1 MGHIRKAQAKA
12 FVIGPDERIVSL
24 QIDVIGQH
32 DQSTLFIFQID
43 ATGSVRKNDG
53 AYIHPSKHP
62 HGKGDI
68 FDRVTFIQMY
78 ASLHGGDRD
87 IGCLTNHH
95 LTGVSDGRRAWE
107 TWNLGVRSA
116 RRIGQ
121 FVGETTES
129 GAEHE
134 PDLRSK
140 RGAREQELGRRV
152 GVSEFV
158 VRSHPG
164 SGHFTRCRFK
174 THDLWREFAKSE
186 SRACQDSC

>member
-1 MGHIRKAQAKA
+1 
-12 FVIGPDERIVSL
+12 
-24 QIDVIGQH
+24 
-32 DQSTLFIFQID
+32 
-43 ATGSVRKNDG
+43 
-53 AYIHPSKHP
+53 
-62 HGKGDI
+62 
-68 FDRVTFIQMY
+68 MY

-87 IGCLTNHH
+87 IGGLTDHH